1 MKCKCYVTA
10 GKTKHGGGVA
20 ASISVTC
27 GREGEGEKR
36 KKRKKKKKRVV
47 FVAAVGRRVPE
58 RDVWKNDVLKYEK
71 RETNE
76 SNKRGQLSF
85 ELRLRWKRL
94 AGGGFKC

>member
-27 GREGEGEKR
+27 GREGEGEER
-36 KKRKKKKKRVV
+36 EKKRVV
-47 FVAAVGRRVPE
+47 FVATVGRRVPE
-58 RDVWKNDVLKYEK
+58 KDVWKNDVLKYERLK
-71 RETNE
+71 TNE
-76 SNKRGQLSF
+76 LNKRGQLSF
-85 ELRLRWKRL
+85 ELCLRWKRL